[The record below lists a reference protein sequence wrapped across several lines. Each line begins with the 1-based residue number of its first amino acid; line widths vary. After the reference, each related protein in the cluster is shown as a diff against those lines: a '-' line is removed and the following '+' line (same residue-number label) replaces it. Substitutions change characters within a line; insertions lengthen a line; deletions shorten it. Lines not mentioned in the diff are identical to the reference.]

1 VDDLKAEVSG
11 LKDKLDNMETDM
23 KDILSFSEDSMNN
36 PY

>member
-23 KDILSFSEDSMNN
+23 KDILSLLRRQHE
-36 PY
+36 